1 MSRKSS
7 QSAEFSAWITFS
19 KSPDY
24 RLTRKMENCR
34 IFKKMFIFVTEWQKN
49 NLYLQIMLKRS
60 ILLVSLLTSVLL
72 VNAQKQANYWYFGDH
87 AGLSFAMGPPAALT
101 NGALDTGEGCSA
113 ISTSAGTLEFY
124 TDGRFVYNRNHV
136 QMPNGNGLYGHSSST
151 QSGIIVPKPGSTTEY
166 YIFTVDAADNGL
178 ANGLCYSKVDMALN
192 NGLGDVVTTEKNI
205 SLVPLACEKVTAV
218 GHYDG
223 FSFWV
228 ITKKWGNADFYAY
241 RITSAGVNTDPVI
254 STTGPPLTG
263 NIGQASKGYLKVSP
277 DGTKIAA
284 ANNTD
289 FSVGI
294 YNFNNASGVIT
305 HLVTDESYADPGGW
319 DPGGPYGVEFSSNST
334 RLYIGEWKTNRRINQ
349 YDLSSGDPTTILN
362 SRVVVASVGQ
372 SADPIGALQLGP
384 DNRLYIARYGSNYMS
399 RINQPNILGTDCG
412 FVENAV
418 GLAGRQCNYGLP
430 PFIQSFFFLTADF
443 FWDEPACDGYTVQFY
458 TSASENPDSVKWTF
472 PNGYTSTLL
481 DPTYL
486 FPSEGLYGVNLV
498 VYINGQSKPVN
509 RFIRIQPSPEVFIGN
524 DTTICASEAFYLDAG
539 GHSSYLW
546 QDGSVSQTFFGDT
559 TGWYRCQIANEYGC
573 TAVDSLYLTV
583 NPNPEISAGPDLT
596 IPEGTTTNLLGTV
609 SGSTSDFTYHW
620 EPASLLVN
628 PNVLQAITLPMT
640 TTTLFTLTVTN
651 IQTGCTSESDMLLT
665 VTGGVL
671 FCYVTANPGS
681 VCLGEQTQL
690 LGQAYGGTGEYTYSW
705 TSIPPGSASTLQD
718 PVFTPN
724 QTTTYLLS
732 VNDGETIVS
741 NQVLVTVHPL
751 PVPEAGPN
759 QVITYGTPT
768 TLQGS
773 VSQGT
778 GPYLYQW
785 EPAEK
790 LVSANVPNPTTLNLY
805 ESTLFTLHVTD
816 LGTGCICEQPD
827 FVSVT
832 MEGDALNT
840 NPTAQPD
847 TICSG
852 QSVHLLAL
860 AGGGTQNYTYL
871 WTSDPPG
878 FNFNIAEPLVT
889 PLITT
894 VYTIVVNDG
903 YNTTTGN
910 VTITVH
916 QRPQINLIPDDPK
929 VVRISSTEIGICVFD
944 TVTIDAGN
952 QGSSYLW
959 SNGSVEQSIDIQTS
973 GLSFDVQEYNVTV
986 TNSATG
992 CASNS
997 NIVAYFTFQNCSY
1010 GIDDEDFNN
1019 NLKVYPNPSGDGV
1032 FNYQIEGLKGETV
1045 LEVYNAQGQRNH
1057 KEIISLLPG
1066 STYKSTLTL
1075 RLATP
1080 GVYYLKLTNNEAV
1093 ILRKLII
1100 QKQ

>member
-1 MSRKSS
+1 M
-7 QSAEFSAWITFS
+7 
-19 KSPDY
+19 
-24 RLTRKMENCR
+24 
-34 IFKKMFIFVTEWQKN
+34 KN
-49 NLYLQIMLKRS
+49 
-60 ILLVSLLTSVLL
+60 SLLLIVLIILAQL
-72 VNAQKQANYWYFGDH
+72 VNAQKQANYWYFGEH
-87 AGLSFAMGPPAALT
+87 AGISFAMGPPAALT

-113 ISTSAGTLEFY
+113 ISTSNGTLEFY
-124 TDGRFVYNRNHV
+124 TDGRFVYNRNHT
-136 QMPNGNGLYGHSSST
+136 QMPNGFGLFGHSSST
-151 QSGIIVPKPGSTTEY
+151 QSGIIVPKPLNTTQY

-178 ANGLCYSKVDMALN
+178 AHGLCYSLVDMTLN

-223 FSFWV
+223 ISFWV

-289 FSVGI
+289 FTVGI

-305 HLVTDESYADPGGW
+305 HLVTDDSYVDPGGW

-362 SRVVVASVGQ
+362 SRMVVASVGQ

-384 DNRLYIARYGSNYMS
+384 DNRLYIARYGSTYMS

-412 FVENAV
+412 FVENAI

-443 FWDEPACDGYTVQFY
+443 FWDEPACDGHTVQFY
-458 TSASENPDSVKWTF
+458 TSASDNPDSVKWTF
-472 PNGYTSTLL
+472 PNGYNSTLL

-486 FPSEGLYGVNLV
+486 FPGPGLYGVSLV
-498 VYINGQSKPVN
+498 VYIYGTSKSVN

-524 DTTICASEAFYLDAG
+524 DSTICASEAFYLDAG
-539 GHSSYLW
+539 EHSTYLW
-546 QDGSVSQTFFGDT
+546 QNGSIMQTVLADT
-559 TGWYRCQIANEYGC
+559 TGWYWCQIANEYGC
-573 TAVDSLYLTV
+573 TAIDSVYVTV

-596 IPEGTTTNLLGTV
+596 IPEGTTAYLEGTV
-609 SGSTSDFTYHW
+609 TGSTTNFSYHW

-651 IQTGCTSESDMLLT
+651 NQTGCTSEAEMLLT
-665 VTGGVL
+665 VTGGIL
-671 FCYVTANPGS
+671 FCYVTADPGS
-681 VCLGEQTQL
+681 ICLGEQTQL

-705 TSIPPGSASTLQD
+705 TSIPPGFTSALPD
-718 PVFTPN
+718 PVVNPN

-732 VNDGETIVS
+732 VNDGEAVVS
-741 NQVLVTVHPL
+741 NQVQITVHPL
-751 PVPEAGPN
+751 PVPDAGPN

-768 TLQGS
+768 TLQGN
-773 VSQGT
+773 VSQGS
-778 GPYLYQW
+778 GFYAYQW
-785 EPAEK
+785 EPSDK
-790 LVSANVPNPTTLNLY
+790 LNFSNIQNPTTVNLY
-805 ESTLFTLHVTD
+805 ESVVFSLHVTD
-816 LGTGCICEQPD
+816 LWTGCVCEQPD
-827 FVSVT
+827 FVSIT
-832 MEGDALNT
+832 MQGDALST

-852 QSVHLLAL
+852 QPVTLLAL
-860 AGGGTQNYTYL
+860 AGGGTQNYTYS
-871 WTSDPPG
+871 WTSNPPG
-878 FNFNIAEPLVT
+878 FTSNLPEPEVT

-894 VYTIVVNDG
+894 AYTVVVNDG

-910 VTITVH
+910 VTVAVNQLPLISLLPDPDSNPIIT
-916 QRPQINLIPDDPK
+916 I
-929 VVRISSTEIGICVFD
+929 ISPTEIGICVFD

-952 QGSSYLW
+952 PGSTYLW
-959 SNGSVEQSIDIQTS
+959 SNGSVEQTIDIQTS
-973 GLSFDVQEYNVTV
+973 GLSFDLQEYNVTV
-986 TNSATG
+986 TNPATG
-992 CASNS
+992 CHNNG
-997 NIVAYFTFQNCSY
+997 NITAYFTFQNCSY

-1019 NLKVYPNPSGDGV
+1019 SLQVYPNPSGDGV

-1045 LEVYNAQGQRNH
+1045 LEVYNSQGQRNH
-1057 KEIISLLPG
+1057 REIIALFPG
-1066 STYKSTLTL
+1066 SSYKSTLTL
-1075 RLATP
+1075 RNATP
-1080 GVYYLKLTNNEAV
+1080 GVYYLKLTNEEGV

-1100 QKQ
+1100 QNQ